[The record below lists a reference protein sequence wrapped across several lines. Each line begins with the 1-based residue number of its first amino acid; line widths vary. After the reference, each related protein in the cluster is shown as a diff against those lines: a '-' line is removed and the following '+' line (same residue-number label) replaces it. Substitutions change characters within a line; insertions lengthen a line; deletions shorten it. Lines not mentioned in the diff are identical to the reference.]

1 VIANAW
7 MNAPTGFDLVHG
19 RLTHVDPI
27 AGMLNPMAFQQALHM
42 TIASYAA
49 TGFAVAGIHA
59 FLLLFDRTNAFHRRA
74 LAVALLV
81 GAPAAVLQ
89 PLSGDLSAR
98 AVADNQPAKLAAMES
113 HFETARRVPLV
124 IGGIPDLDRRET
136 RYAIRIPGGLSLL
149 AFHDFNARVKGLEEF
164 PRADWPNVAIV
175 HTAFQLMVGLGSLLA
190 LLALWAGFLA
200 IRRRDLSANVW
211 LLRALALAAPVGF
224 ICIEAGW
231 TVTEVGRQPWVVYG
245 ILRTADA
252 VTPMPGLIV
261 PFLGFSLLYCF
272 LGVIVVWLLYRQ
284 IIRSPRPSEWTR
296 TYAPPSVTRA

>member
-1 VIANAW
+1 V
-7 MNAPTGFDLVHG
+7 
-19 RLTHVDPI
+19 
-27 AGMLNPMAFQQALHM
+27 
-42 TIASYAA
+42 
-49 TGFAVAGIHA
+49 
-59 FLLLFDRTNAFHRRA
+59 
-74 LAVALLV
+74 
-81 GAPAAVLQ
+81 
-89 PLSGDLSAR
+89 SAR
-98 AVADNQPAKLAAMES
+98 AVAVNQPAKLAAMES

-136 RYAIRIPGGLSLL
+136 RYALRIPGGLSLL
-149 AFHDFNARVKGLEEF
+149 AFHDLNARVTGLEEF
-164 PRADWPNVAIV
+164 PRSDWPNVAIV

-190 LLALWAGFLA
+190 LLALWVGFLA

-245 ILRTADA
+245 ILRTANA

-272 LGVIVVWLLYRQ
+272 LGIIVVWLLYRQ

>member
-1 VIANAW
+1 
-7 MNAPTGFDLVHG
+7 
-19 RLTHVDPI
+19 
-27 AGMLNPMAFQQALHM
+27 
-42 TIASYAA
+42 
-49 TGFAVAGIHA
+49 
-59 FLLLFDRTNAFHRRA
+59 
-74 LAVALLV
+74 
-81 GAPAAVLQ
+81 
-89 PLSGDLSAR
+89 
-98 AVADNQPAKLAAMES
+98 MES

-124 IGGIPDLDRRET
+124 IGGIPDIDRRET

-149 AFHDFNARVKGLEEF
+149 AFHDLNARVTGLEEF
-164 PRADWPNVAIV
+164 PRKDWPNVAIV

-190 LLALWAGFLA
+190 LLALWVGFLA

-272 LGVIVVWLLYRQ
+272 LGIIVVWLLYRQ